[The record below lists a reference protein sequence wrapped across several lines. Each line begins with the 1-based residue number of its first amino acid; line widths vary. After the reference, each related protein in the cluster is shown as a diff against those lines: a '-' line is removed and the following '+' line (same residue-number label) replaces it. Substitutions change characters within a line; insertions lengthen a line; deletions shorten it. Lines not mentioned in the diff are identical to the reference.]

1 MSKKEEKTNVMRL
14 LAQADIPY
22 TPHYYPHPD
31 GPVDGATVAR
41 TLGQPTEKVFKTLVT
56 RGASRGS
63 YYVFVVPV
71 EKELD
76 LKAAARAAGEKS
88 VEMLHVAEL
97 LPLTGYVRGGC
108 SPVGMKKLFP
118 TFIDQSAKG
127 QDTIM
132 VSGGKI
138 GTQVELDPE
147 ALCALIR
154 GQFAPVAL

>member
-1 MSKKEEKTNVMRL
+1 MAKKEEKTNVMRAL
-14 LAQADIPY
+14 DKAHIPY
-22 TPHYYPHPD
+22 RHYAYPVED
-31 GPVDGATVAR
+31 GHIDGAAVAAK
-41 TLGQPTEKVFKTLVT
+41 LGQNPEQVFKTLVT
-56 RGASRGS
+56 KGAGGG
-63 YYVFVVPV
+63 YFVFVIPV
-71 EKELD
+71 AKELD

-132 VSGGKI
+132 VSGGRI